1 MEKVILSK
9 KENIKSNININIPS
23 SKSISNRLLI
33 IKFLSKSNEEIEDL
47 SDSDDTILLSNILN
61 EIRTQ
66 KNNHFYTKNAGTTT
80 RFLLA
85 FLSITKGEWKIEA
98 DKRMN
103 ERGLLPLIEVLK
115 SLGAE
120 IKINNKENLFPI
132 SISGKELESKKEITF
147 NNSFT
152 SQFISALLL
161 ISPCIKNGLI
171 INIPNNQPSMPYIDM
186 TISLVNS
193 FNGKIE
199 KEDNK
204 LICSNS
210 QYIFHK
216 TKVEKDWSSA
226 CFFYGLT
233 SIGKF
238 KEIRIKSLQPSYLQ
252 GDSIVKDMFSSLGV
266 KTIFDKKGALLSY
279 DNRLLSANKEL
290 TFNIKDFPDVFPA
303 LSVACFCLHK
313 KVIIKG
319 IKNLCFK
326 ESNRCFNFKNQRNN
340 IFLQSMISG
349 DDFIIENNTWNENE
363 KIEFSSFDDHRLA
376 MAFSLMALVFKEI
389 IIDNPSC
396 VEKSFKNFWQEVN
409 NFLNIEVISNK

>member
-1 MEKVILSK
+1 L
-9 KENIKSNININIPS
+9 
-23 SKSISNRLLI
+23 
-33 IKFLSKSNEEIEDL
+33 
-47 SDSDDTILLSNILN
+47 
-61 EIRTQ
+61 
-66 KNNHFYTKNAGTTT
+66 
-80 RFLLA
+80 
-85 FLSITKGEWKIEA
+85 LSITKGKWIIDA
-98 DKRMN
+98 NSRMN
-103 ERGLLPLIEVLK
+103 ERGLLPLIEVLR

-120 IKINNKENLFPI
+120 INVNNEENLFPI
-132 SISGKELESKKEITF
+132 SISGTELKSKEEITF
-147 NNSFT
+147 DNSFT

-161 ISPCIKNGLI
+161 ISPYIKNGLK
-171 INIPNNQPSMPYIDM
+171 INIPSNQPSMPYIDM
-186 TISLVNS
+186 TISLINS
-193 FNGKIE
+193 FNGKVE
-199 KEDNK
+199 KKDNQ

-210 QYIFHK
+210 QYVFHK

-238 KEIRIKSLQPSYLQ
+238 KEIRIKSLQPSCLQ
-252 GDSIVKDMFSSLGV
+252 GDFIVKDMFSSLGV
-266 KTIFDKKGALLSY
+266 RTIFDEKGALLSF

-326 ESNRCFNFKNQRNN
+326 ESNRCFNLKNQRNN
-340 IFLQSMISG
+340 IFLQSKIY
-349 DDFIIENNTWNENE
+349 DDTFIIENNSWNENE
-363 KIEFSSFDDHRLA
+363 KIEFSSFNDHRLA

-396 VEKSFKNFWQEVN
+396 VEKSFKDFWQEVN